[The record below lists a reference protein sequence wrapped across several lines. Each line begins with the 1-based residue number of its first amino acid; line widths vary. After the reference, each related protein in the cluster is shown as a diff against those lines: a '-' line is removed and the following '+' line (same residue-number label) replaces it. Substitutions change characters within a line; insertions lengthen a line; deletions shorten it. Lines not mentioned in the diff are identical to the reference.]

1 MGIYL
6 HTSYSNSIKTKMY
19 QKINTLSGEVEN
31 FVSTLVDAIVIIV
44 LESLTITLIVLF
56 LLYMYPTETLFIF
69 TFLLFFCPL
78 LIYFYQ
84 RKMKLLA
91 NDRLEHFNNLQKRI
105 LEGLN
110 GFRDIKIN
118 NKENF
123 FLSSFN
129 KNVNSVS
136 ESLYKIANIMQTPRY
151 LIEFVS
157 ICVLLIVM
165 LINLDTFENNN
176 NNIVFLGI
184 FAGAALR
191 LLPSINKLVVYTNN
205 VKYAIPI
212 LNQIIDDIKNNSPEK
227 IQKNAKNIF
236 LDNKQIKLRNVF
248 FDYNE
253 NKNKEEFILQDINF
267 EINNKEFIGIFG
279 DTGSGKSTLIDILSG
294 LLKPSSG
301 IIFSDNKDI
310 NEAVHSW
317 RNNIGY
323 VSQFTYLLNDTIEK
337 NIAFGYNQE
346 NINENMLEKAMKN
359 AVIYDFI
366 NSLPLKE
373 KTIVGENGK
382 SLSGGQIQRMGI
394 ARALYNNPSILIF
407 DESTN
412 SLDSNTEKEFMN
424 ILKELKNNKTIIFVT
439 HKLELLNDCDKI
451 FQTIDSRLKQVD
463 IKNLSK

>member
-236 LDNKQIKLRNVF
+236 LDNKQIKLRN
-248 FDYNE
+248 
-253 NKNKEEFILQDINF
+253 
-267 EINNKEFIGIFG
+267 IF
-279 DTGSGKSTLIDILSG
+279 LII
-294 LLKPSSG
+294 
-301 IIFSDNKDI
+301 
-310 NEAVHSW
+310 
-317 RNNIGY
+317 
-323 VSQFTYLLNDTIEK
+323 
-337 NIAFGYNQE
+337 
-346 NINENMLEKAMKN
+346 MK
-359 AVIYDFI
+359 IRI
-366 NSLPLKE
+366 K
-373 KTIVGENGK
+373 K
-382 SLSGGQIQRMGI
+382 SL
-394 ARALYNNPSILIF
+394 YY
-407 DESTN
+407 
-412 SLDSNTEKEFMN
+412 
-424 ILKELKNNKTIIFVT
+424 
-439 HKLELLNDCDKI
+439 KI
-451 FQTIDSRLKQVD
+451 
-463 IKNLSK
+463 